1 MDKASIIEQMKE
13 INDHIDEAGSLINK
27 AFEQLRKLTKEL
39 SKEE

>member
-1 MDKASIIEQMKE
+1 MDKTSIIKQIKE
-13 INDHIDEAGSLINK
+13 INYNIDEAGSLINK